1 METLQIFVSVGG
13 SLLAALVTVGTLS
26 RKMVTKEDIAEMK
39 KDIAD
44 IKTDNS
50 ARAQVVA
57 VHEWRIDSLEKHVF
71 SGGNKDVQA

>member
-1 METLQIFVSVGG
+1 METLISVGG

-71 SGGNKDVQA
+71 GGGSKDVQA

>member
-13 SLLAALVTVGTLS
+13 SLLAALVTVATLS

-39 KDIAD
+39 KDITD

-57 VHEWRIDSLEKHVF
+57 VHEWRLDAIEKHVF
-71 SGGNKDVQA
+71 GGGSRDVQA